1 MKSIIKEYNQ
11 KLNTFSVVIEAK
23 EMYFYLTKKD
33 ANKYGEML
41 FSGAFIDF
49 DVSSEQKKIGKILH
63 TRVSHF
69 NKIGFFTKRGVKV
82 TFDINLIKEE
92 IIKVMWRFKNYL
104 FIDIEMSMPS
114 YYQVGTHQAEIVQVG
129 YILTDAKLNIIKKD
143 DYYLKPSNGKLV
155 SKRTLNFLNIKREVF
170 DDAKDY
176 NYFYEYLKTMMKEYK
191 PKLIVWGKNDILVLK
206 DSYEINKK
214 DALTTSRSFIDL
226 LKIHKNYF
234 NLKDDLGLFK
244 AYETYYNEKLPQSHD
259 AYQDA
264 KIMLEV
270 FKYFRKVKSQ

>member
-1 MKSIIKEYNQ
+1 MKSVIREYNP
-11 KLNTFSVVIEAK
+11 KFNTFSAIIDGK

-49 DVSSEQKKIGKILH
+49 EVSKQQKKIDKILY

-69 NKIGFFTKRGVKV
+69 NKIGFFTQRGLKV

-92 IIKVMWRFKNYL
+92 IIKVMWRFNHYL

-114 YYQVGTHQAEIVQVG
+114 YYHTGTHQAEIVQVG
-129 YILTDAKLNIIKKD
+129 YILTDTDLNVIKKD
-143 DYYLKPSNGKLV
+143 DYYLRPSNGRLV
-155 SKRTLNFLNIKREVF
+155 SKRTLNFLNIERKIF
-170 DDAKDY
+170 DDAKEYD
-176 NYFYEYLKTMMKEYK
+176 YFYEDLKGILKEYK
-191 PKLIVWGKNDILVLK
+191 PKLVVWGKNDVLVLK
-206 DSYEINKK
+206 DSYKINKK
-214 DALTTSRSFIDL
+214 DALTTSRNFIDL

-244 AYETYYNEKLPQSHD
+244 AYETYYNKTLPQTHD

-264 KIMLEV
+264 GIMLEV
-270 FKYFRKVKSQ
+270 FKYFRKLKSR

>member
-82 TFDINLIKEE
+82 TFDTI
-92 IIKVMWRFKNYL
+92 Y
-104 FIDIEMSMPS
+104 
-114 YYQVGTHQAEIVQVG
+114 
-129 YILTDAKLNIIKKD
+129 
-143 DYYLKPSNGKLV
+143 
-155 SKRTLNFLNIKREVF
+155 
-170 DDAKDY
+170 
-176 NYFYEYLKTMMKEYK
+176 
-191 PKLIVWGKNDILVLK
+191 
-206 DSYEINKK
+206 
-214 DALTTSRSFIDL
+214 
-226 LKIHKNYF
+226 
-234 NLKDDLGLFK
+234 
-244 AYETYYNEKLPQSHD
+244 
-259 AYQDA
+259 
-264 KIMLEV
+264 
-270 FKYFRKVKSQ
+270 